1 MTFWDAFGASKKAKT
16 GVFGQKT
23 GVFWS
28 LRPEF
33 DIKNDSEMVQNDPK
47 GYLEGPDLVWK
58 PFIALKQPILT
69 FSDQIYFF
77 NKLLSPL
84 RKFPS
89 SRNAWNQQ
97 SDARSPRD
105 SWGTGKLL
113 QKHTGIASELYW
125 NRLDM
130 F

>member
-33 DIKNDSEMVQNDPK
+33 DMKNDSEMVQNDPK
-47 GYLEGPDLVWK
+47 GYPEGPDLVWK

-69 FSDQIYFF
+69 FSDQIYSLLLLKKANFASSVIPGITV
-77 NKLLSPL
+77 NKSKQQVLPDHQE
-84 RKFPS
+84 
-89 SRNAWNQQ
+89 NA
-97 SDARSPRD
+97 
-105 SWGTGKLL
+105 WGTGQIL
-113 QKHTGIASELYW
+113 QKCTGNCFRSVLE
-125 NRLDM
+125 
-130 F
+130 

>member
-33 DIKNDSEMVQNDPK
+33 DMKNDSEMVQNDPK

-69 FSDQIYFF
+69 FSDQIYS
-77 NKLLSPL
+77 LLL
-84 RKFPS
+84 LKKANFAS
-89 SRNAWNQQ
+89 SVIPGITVKQ
-97 SDARSPRD
+97 SKAKANRDARVFAILCEL
-105 SWGTGKLL
+105 GKCE
-113 QKHTGIASELYW
+113 TASDL
-125 NRLDM
+125 